1 MFFLPPCRSMRGGA
15 RSQFSINMAVISNPP
30 ILGKTFQY
38 SFFDIF
44 NACAQC
50 YFEKSWFYRGK
61 SVLKKIFSKSS
72 ELHFKFIRNIWYF
85 FQFNKDYKPFEKIEN
100 FNPI

>member
-1 MFFLPPCRSMRGGA
+1 MFFYLPPCRSMRGGA
-15 RSQFSINMAVISNPP
+15 RSQFSINMAVTSNPP

-44 NACAQC
+44 NACNVISKKVD
-50 YFEKSWFYRGK
+50 FIGK
-61 SVLKKIFSKSS
+61 NVLKKILSKSS